1 MDTQGAET
9 ARPWIQAAK
18 PSHPSLIDRAHV
30 LGAKLGINNVPM
42 SAWIDEDG
50 MLVRLGDAAFTR
62 ESPIKK
68 MEITDDIPE
77 SLRVV
82 LTEAKKIQTDH
93 EAYLGALRDW
103 AAKGADSQ
111 FALTPAEVLDRAGG
125 RDFDTAKAA
134 ACFELGQHLYRGGNE
149 NDAIQYWREAHRLNP
164 AIGLT
169 SDRHGRSPTP
179 TRGRPSTTKATGSTT
194 SKSRAVAKRTIR
206 CLRRDPGVIDQPALD
221 AALTENETAPQPI
234 EVAVPF

>member
-9 ARPWIQAAK
+9 AGPWIERAK
-18 PSHPSLIDRAHV
+18 PSHPSLIDRAHQ

-62 ESPIKK
+62 ESPMKK

-77 SLRVV
+77 PLRVV

-149 NDAIQYWREAHRLNP
+149 NDAIQYWREAHRLEPSNWTYKRQAWSIADP
-164 AIGLT
+164 NQG
-169 SDRHGRSPTP
+169 PTEHYE
-179 TRGRPSTTKATGSTT
+179 GNW
-194 SKSRAVAKRTIR
+194 
-206 CLRRDPGVIDQPALD
+206 IDDVKKQGGGEAYYPLFEA
-221 AALTENETAPQPI
+221 
-234 EVAVPF
+234 

>member
-149 NDAIQYWREAHRLNP
+149 NDAIQYWREAHRLEPSNWTYKRQAWSIADP
-164 AIGLT
+164 NQG
-169 SDRHGRSPTP
+169 PTEHYE
-179 TRGRPSTTKATGSTT
+179 GNW
-194 SKSRAVAKRTIR
+194 
-206 CLRRDPGVIDQPALD
+206 IDDVKKQGGGESYYPLFEA
-221 AALTENETAPQPI
+221 
-234 EVAVPF
+234 

>member
-103 AAKGADSQ
+103 ATKGADSQ

-149 NDAIQYWREAHRLNP
+149 NDAIQYWREAHRLEPSNWTYKRQAWSIADP
-164 AIGLT
+164 NQG
-169 SDRHGRSPTP
+169 PTEHYE
-179 TRGRPSTTKATGSTT
+179 GNW
-194 SKSRAVAKRTIR
+194 
-206 CLRRDPGVIDQPALD
+206 IDDVKKQGGGEAYYPLFEA
-221 AALTENETAPQPI
+221 
-234 EVAVPF
+234 